1 MPTSNSTAIRRPIAL
16 MTIVGVTALA
26 AVQGR
31 TQTSMAL
38 IEACNAVPQEAK
50 RLECLKAA
58 MNTAPQTAAPNA
70 NDSLRKAFA
79 DIQSSL
85 DVGISYNNYQ
95 TALLELA
102 KAVAAFK
109 EGPAGDAAKNLAT
122 EALEAYKDAGTFWE
136 RAISFYARSDN
147 NLAFGGGLPVGLTG
161 MDWLVSK
168 YSLQTVRSDL
178 LGLHA
183 GLPVAGTRSRLWEI
197 AASKASSAVSPQP
210 QTKNAEDQ
218 HTEEITLVEAAAKER
233 GCNDTP
239 KAISAGRVSDANE
252 YIVACSNGLQQTYS
266 CQFNICSLAR

>member
-1 MPTSNSTAIRRPIAL
+1 MLASNSTASRGHL
-16 MTIVGVTALA
+16 VVMTLVGVTALA
-26 AVQGR
+26 AVQGHA
-31 TQTSMAL
+31 QPSMVL
-38 IEACNAVPQEAK
+38 IEACNAVPEEAK

-58 MNTAPQTAAPNA
+58 VNNASSAAPNA
-70 NDSLRKAFA
+70 NEHLKKAFA
-79 DIQSSL
+79 DIRSSL

-95 TALLELA
+95 TALLDLA

-109 EGPAGDAAKNLAT
+109 ASSRDDAAKKLAS
-122 EALEAYKDAGTFWE
+122 EALDAYKDAGTFWE

-147 NLAFGGGLPVGLTG
+147 NVAYGGGLPVGLTG

-178 LGLHA
+178 LGLHS

-210 QTKNAEDQ
+210 QAKSAEDQ
-218 HTEEITLVEAAAKER
+218 EAEEIKLVEAAAKTR
-233 GCNDTP
+233 GCNDAP
-239 KAISAGRVSDANE
+239 RAISAGKVADANE
-252 YIVACSNGLQQTYS
+252 YTVACSNGHQQTYS